1 MSNQELPQNSSKDYL
16 HATIKGSLSVI
27 PFVGGIVSEFFGL
40 AVVSPLQKRHENWLK
55 SLYEEID
62 YLKEQ
67 NVEYNIENLQKN
79 ENFISIVTQASQH
92 AIKNHVVEK
101 LEYLKNATL
110 NSINSEIDFEDQAV
124 FIDYIESFTLLHIKI
139 LIALEERGING
150 IDSKSDQLSDITI
163 YKINSNAPEW
173 KKKHVLQE
181 LDNKGLI
188 KKDYHL
194 QFNSKNM
201 MLKIAISE
209 FGKDFLK
216 YITK

>member
-1 MSNQELPQNSSKDYL
+1 MSNQELPQNTNTDYL
-16 HATIKGSLSVI
+16 HATIKGGLSAI

-40 AVVSPLQKRHENWLK
+40 AVVSPLQKRHEIWLR
-55 SLYEEID
+55 SLYDEID
-62 YLKEQ
+62 HLKEQ

-92 AIKNHVVEK
+92 AIKNHIVEK

-110 NSINSEIDFEDQAV
+110 NSITSGIDFEDQVV
-124 FIDYIESFTLLHIKI
+124 FLNYIESFTLLHIKI
-139 LIALEERGING
+139 LMFLEERGING

-163 YKINSNAPEW
+163 YKMKSTAPEW

-181 LDNKGLI
+181 LDSSGLI
-188 KKDYHL
+188 QKDYHL
-194 QFNSKNM
+194 QYNTKNM
-201 MLKIAISE
+201 MLKISISE

-216 YITK
+216 YIRK